1 MASTLS
7 SYFTISLREDNK
19 ALLTSVTTRQTL
31 QRANM
36 TVTKLHFFFLRYF
49 AEGPGLWM
57 DVFAGQ
63 HSYFSQHVV
72 QLAHTSTLV
81 RYAACAVAAK
91 QLGQMK
97 DPILK
102 IRQTNCQRL
111 MLRAFSKSRLD
122 FLWYGAKYYEKA
134 IQLLAKQLSHDD
146 HSIPGLSPCCIY
158 QTGLTPVSNDLS
170 FHDEREE
177 AASLFQIIT
186 ACILCQYEDLSATM
200 RAWSGH
206 INGIYK
212 LLQSHIHASS
222 LPISFP
228 MPLHVPQPMRA
239 LEITFWFFALHDM
252 SEACEFLS
260 LPPASKPR
268 IFVISYL
275 TWTMK
280 MSHEKS
286 AGWTLK
292 TFRCGAKW
300 AFRLM
305 IWDTLW

>member
-36 TVTKLHFFFLRYF
+36 TVTKLHFFFFLRYF

-200 RAWSGH
+200 RAW
-206 INGIYK
+206 
-212 LLQSHIHASS
+212 
-222 LPISFP
+222 
-228 MPLHVPQPMRA
+228 VR
-239 LEITFWFFALHDM
+239 
-252 SEACEFLS
+252 
-260 LPPASKPR
+260 
-268 IFVISYL
+268 SY
-275 TWTMK
+275 
-280 MSHEKS
+280 
-286 AGWTLK
+286 
-292 TFRCGAKW
+292 
-300 AFRLM
+300 
-305 IWDTLW
+305 